1 MCRLHALRI
10 FQAKRE
16 DGDARSYVVTIDRA
30 WGLAK
35 ADRFGKA
42 DPMVSI
48 KVGQLDSSLHVT
60 KCIYC
65 MRAFRFRISGALL
78 RV

>member
-1 MCRLHALRI
+1 MYPLRALRM

-16 DGDARSYVVTIDRA
+16 AGDARSYVVTIDRA

-48 KVGQLDSSLHVT
+48 KVGNLEST
-60 KCIYC
+60 
-65 MRAFRFRISGALL
+65 
-78 RV
+78 